1 MDTIVLFLAL
11 SLIWDLTKVGKFIK
25 HCSLFENYAG
35 YARGWRFLIEFW
47 NDSNFARIN
56 LKAPQHSTER
66 TPPKNS
72 NMIYYHKLER
82 KVKTGLSL
90 TKGSSILEPPFP
102 LDPIAPGWNVIKQN
116 NFPRFRN
123 VICFCV
129 FLVFFCVLSRKDAG
143 WLQHLAKLIK
153 LKVEMKHH
161 DLYFSCIVE
170 TWREFYMNMRD
181 NQIIENTL
189 WDFLPKLSQL
199 F

>member
-1 MDTIVLFLAL
+1 MAI
-11 SLIWDLTKVGKFIK
+11 FIK
-25 HCSLFENYAG
+25 
-35 YARGWRFLIEFW
+35 
-47 NDSNFARIN
+47 
-56 LKAPQHSTER
+56 
-66 TPPKNS
+66 
-72 NMIYYHKLER
+72 KLER

-102 LDPIAPGWNVIKQN
+102 LDPIAPGWKVIKQN

-189 WDFLPKLSQL
+189 WDFFTQIKSIILREQYWLWSNGYLGFDNGNSETLFLDCLAKDIMVDNGKIWWKLSVSV
-199 F
+199 